1 MYCALIKPEES
12 SYRGIIEATETALQ
26 EFKNYKIIIEPIN
39 ILRRELLAS
48 TYGLRRCKSMY
59 NVS

>member
-26 EFKNYKIIIEPIN
+26 EFKDYKIIIEPID

-48 TYGLRRCKSMY
+48 TTLKH
-59 NVS
+59 